1 VEFSQN
7 LKKGGGMNN
16 DEKELNQ
23 LALEIW
29 KKMQGQIRKEINKI
43 ILFNNCLE
51 AEDYLSEAF
60 IACRKAVEK
69 YQSNGR
75 GNMQLKV
82 FAQWYVMKALH
93 RAADT
98 KEVVFSMYSPKG
110 EFIKAVTNG
119 EYRKLKKKLGSKGY
133 KFRSTKIVKSK
144 TEIDNKEGEFF

>member
-1 VEFSQN
+1 MGILS
-7 LKKGGGMNN
+7 KKGGDVNN

-23 LALEIW
+23 FALELW

-43 ILFNNCLE
+43 ILFNSCFE
-51 AEDYLSEAF
+51 VEDYLSEAF

-98 KEVVFSMYSPKG
+98 REVAFLMYSPKD
-110 EFIKAVTNG
+110 EFIKTVTNG
-119 EYRKLKKKLGSKGY
+119 EYRKLKRELGCKGY
-133 KFRSTKIVKSK
+133 KFRSTKIVESK
-144 TEIDNKEGEFF
+144 TEINDTKEEENF